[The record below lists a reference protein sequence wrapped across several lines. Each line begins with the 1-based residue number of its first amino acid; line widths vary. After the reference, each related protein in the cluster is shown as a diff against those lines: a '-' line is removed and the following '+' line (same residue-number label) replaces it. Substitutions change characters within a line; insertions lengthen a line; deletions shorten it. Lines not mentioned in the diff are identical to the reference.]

1 MKRNFRFQF
10 LNDPKETPLCDPAP
24 TPGPAAVEA
33 CAAGFPNLAHPAFAD
48 GRNAFIVAK
57 FVADGK
63 RHEYE
68 QAYRRG
74 SRNGPK
80 LGQVLNY
87 GASGQ
92 NLVALFP
99 RAMPAAVPAPAAR
112 CPSPRPPACRWGC
125 ATGGRRC
132 VQELRRAATSP
143 ARRRAACTP
152 VARLRLAILPGARV
166 GWHNALA
173 QPAPPAARSG
183 ARRAAVRRR
192 DRLRADGDARG
203 AEGAASPI
211 SAGTTRG

>member
-33 CAAGFPNLAHPAFAD
+33 CAAGFPNLAHPTFAD

-112 CPSPRPPACRWGC
+112 CPSPRPPACGWPPK
-125 ATGGRRC
+125 
-132 VQELRRAATSP
+132 RRAILCASV
-143 ARRRAACTP
+143 RGR
-152 VARLRLAILPGARV
+152 RLAIRNPLRIGRRMLCAK
-166 GWHNALA
+166 
-173 QPAPPAARSG
+173 QPPDAP
-183 ARRAAVRRR
+183 
-192 DRLRADGDARG
+192 
-203 AEGAASPI
+203 
-211 SAGTTRG
+211 